1 MLNKVSSNIK
11 RGRII
16 DLIREAPFLA
26 RKRTNKSIIQSIID
40 KNLLLISYRKL
51 STNRI
56 ITRIVEPYELQ
67 EDKEGRI
74 FLFAYDTTGRKR
86 SIKSFEMSRILSAR
100 KQGREFTPR
109 IF

>member
-1 MLNKVSSNIK
+1 LNNVSSNIG

-16 DLIREAPFLA
+16 DLVEEAPFLA
-26 RKRTNKSIIQSIID
+26 RKRTNKSIIESIIN
-40 KNLLLISYRKL
+40 KNLLLISYRKI
-51 STNRI
+51 STNRV

-67 EDKEGRI
+67 EDRLGRI
-74 FLFAYDTTGRKR
+74 ILFAYDTTGRRK
-86 SIKSFEMSRILSAR
+86 SIKSFTMDRVLSAI